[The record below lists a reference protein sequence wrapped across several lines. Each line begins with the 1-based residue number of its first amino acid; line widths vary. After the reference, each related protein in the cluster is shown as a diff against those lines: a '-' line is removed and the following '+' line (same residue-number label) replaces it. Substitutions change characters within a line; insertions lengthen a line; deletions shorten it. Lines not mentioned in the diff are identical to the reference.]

1 MIFCGIQEIWSNY
14 LDSILLEI
22 KMLFKMG
29 GWGDH

>member
-1 MIFCGIQEIWSNY
+1 MTFCVIQETRSNY
-14 LDSILLEI
+14 LDLILLEI